1 MKKFDEDH
9 AAAATNLL
17 TEIEERD
24 SDDDEQDDALQL
36 KLLHILVKYMNI
48 LLINISS
55 KQYFVL
61 DCVSLDKRFNG
72 LAPRLALQKGGLW
85 IS

>member
-24 SDDDEQDDALQL
+24 SDDDEQDDALQRR
-36 KLLHILVKYMNI
+36 LLHILVKYMNVS
-48 LLINISS
+48 LINISS
-55 KQYFVL
+55 TLSSTVSVL
-61 DCVSLDKRFNG
+61 TIDFKV
-72 LAPRLALQKGGLW
+72 
-85 IS
+85 